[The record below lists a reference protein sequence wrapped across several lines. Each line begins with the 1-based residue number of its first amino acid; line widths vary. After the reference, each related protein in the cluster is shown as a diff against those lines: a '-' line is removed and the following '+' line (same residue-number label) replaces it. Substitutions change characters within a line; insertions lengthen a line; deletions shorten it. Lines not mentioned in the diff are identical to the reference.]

1 VDVYKDRFFTEEAP
15 VWFRGFL
22 WMEAGGHVPVG
33 FWGVWVLWGGRGGEF
48 FLILG
53 GGGGG
58 GGLGGG
64 DGVEVCCLGW

>member
-1 VDVYKDRFFTEEAP
+1 
-15 VWFRGFL
+15 
-22 WMEAGGHVPVG
+22 MEAGGHVPVG